1 MGNHGEKI
9 LLRIRTDDFTGFRK
23 YLYVRDVLMHE
34 LAHNRIGPH
43 NAAFKALNSEFC
55 RQVVELDWTKSKGHV
70 LGTSTSHDL
79 HRAVASRLAPERDD
93 SSRSMAHQQHHHNH
107 HHHNQEEREEEDK
120 KKEAEGNGKAPLTH
134 KMSEKK
140 EASGTQNGSSDA
152 DAELALS
159 TIRAVAVDPLPVDAC
174 LALLM
179 SYDDQEGSKKALA
192 MCAKILSRVQD
203 GEKFRRLRLG
213 NAKFRHLITLPGAAG
228 LLINGGFQWSEGK
241 GILTMPSPLSDVAA
255 IRAASVAERIKSIL
269 IL

>member
-1 MGNHGEKI
+1 MGEGKVGISEVCLMGLNVNHGEKI

-107 HHHNQEEREEEDK
+107 HHHNQEEKEEEERGKEERKENAKAKEEDEEDK

-140 EASGTQNGSSDA
+140 E
-152 DAELALS
+152 
-159 TIRAVAVDPLPVDAC
+159 
-174 LALLM
+174 
-179 SYDDQEGSKKALA
+179 LA